1 MAEDVP
7 PERPSEVEPGLWV
20 CSEAAVPAA
29 LADRSL
35 GITHLISIGYPP
47 PENPAGAAR
56 GGDDEDGGGVKTLRV
71 EEDMPLEAE
80 SVSDSLNRVQKNVEE
95 YFYGIRKEMFKYDE
109 ILSTQV

>member
-1 MAEDVP
+1 MKVSLEWAPRQINLSPHLDTSQRGEVEMAEDVP

-29 LADRSL
+29 LADRNL

-56 GGDDEDGGGVKTLRV
+56 GGDDEDGGG
-71 EEDMPLEAE
+71 
-80 SVSDSLNRVQKNVEE
+80 
-95 YFYGIRKEMFKYDE
+95 
-109 ILSTQV
+109 

>member
-56 GGDDEDGGGVKTLRV
+56 GRGRRGRRGEDAARGRWRTTRT
-71 EEDMPLEAE
+71 AT
-80 SVSDSLNRVQKNVEE
+80 S
-95 YFYGIRKEMFKYDE
+95 
-109 ILSTQV
+109 